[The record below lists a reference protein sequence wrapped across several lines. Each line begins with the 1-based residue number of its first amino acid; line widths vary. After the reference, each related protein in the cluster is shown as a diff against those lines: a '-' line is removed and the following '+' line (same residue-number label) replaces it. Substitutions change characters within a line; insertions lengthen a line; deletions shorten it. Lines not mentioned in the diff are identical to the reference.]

1 MKNRIN
7 KIKAMVCRTRRYFRG
22 VMRTLRSFYK
32 VMEYIDMIDQRQ
44 MTANWDIEVLRKQ
57 VEDQKLEIK
66 TLEYKLENLD
76 IEEQIENALDTLDIE
91 SQLDDY
97 FNYRCDLS
105 DHIDFEDIAE
115 KSLAMMV
122 ERLQQT
128 V

>member
-1 MKNRIN
+1 MRSF
-7 KIKAMVCRTRRYFRG
+7 KITLKDKKWAIKKWSRG

-57 VEDQKLEIK
+57 VEDQKMEIK

-76 IEEQIENALDTLDIE
+76 IDDKLEDAIDSFDVE
-91 SQLDDY
+91 SKVESYLTY
-97 FNYRCDLS
+97 EADLS

-122 ERLQQT
+122 DRLRQT

>member
-7 KIKAMVCRTRRYFRG
+7 KIKARVWRTRRYFRG
-22 VMRTLRSFYK
+22 VMRTLSSFYK

-66 TLEYKLENLD
+66 TLEYKLDNLD
-76 IEEQIENALDTLDIE
+76 INEEIESALDSLDIE

-97 FNYRCDLS
+97 FAYRCDLS

-122 ERLQQT
+122 DRLRQT

>member
-1 MKNRIN
+1 MRSF
-7 KIKAMVCRTRRYFRG
+7 KIILKDKKWAIQKWSRG
-22 VMRTLRSFYK
+22 VMRTLSSFYK

-76 IEEQIENALDTLDIE
+76 INEEIESALDSLDIE

>member
-7 KIKAMVCRTRRYFRG
+7 KIKAMVWRTRRYFRG